1 MPGTSAS
8 RIAVLAATALM
19 VTTGGVLAE
28 RMPVNQIPQEW
39 ARLFP
44 APNEILDSG
53 HFPIVKPPQD
63 GGELPFTLPG
73 TPYLTP
79 APQASYDWEGA
90 GTPITMVGLSYDV
103 GEKTVWKEDGREIVL
118 WEGSF
123 DVSVR
128 RYATEGELA
137 QDFMQYFQPGRDE
150 VVLIGD
156 QAYFAASAGRDE
168 EHLYVRVGR
177 HWVTVSF
184 SIAPGMYRQT
194 VHEPLKQ
201 VAMEWARR
209 IVARIQGTAV
219 AGGQTGGGT
228 GNTAG
233 QQTTTP
239 PGPAALELLVQG
251 PNLLPIMG
259 SGDVQVTVRDA
270 QTHVPVKDATVRITM
285 LDQAKLPFVTLQ
297 QPAQGP
303 VPASTP
309 FVRRITVNQPD
320 QAMVDDGRLRLYD
333 MPLSVRLKVEA
344 WLNANPAVRAE
355 REWSAKMDLLLLR
368 GTTVGPDMQ
377 PRSEAKPPRLLGGG
391 ATRPHL
397 ASQLHPTNPGE
408 FFVLVR
414 ASFYSDQC
422 TLAWPPG
429 CRLGLQVPMTRF
441 SARMAGQRAEAGA
454 TVNLGKIDL
463 LEPAEHE
470 QRLKI
475 WMAEFLDA
483 MGFDNGHLSTT
494 KAAIAALPVQYLN
507 GSADTPPRYGAGRIE
522 VFQSPEDFWGKLAFA
537 PGDPP
542 YAIFLHELG
551 HAVHKGMVDRWLDTL
566 SMWDACFVGGGHST
580 WTTPDAATEKGRAMT
595 AFFEALADFH
605 AYCVYHW
612 LDVAHPEF
620 RQDSLYYDRGYLAEF
635 DGDSRALAA
644 RSLGGW
650 QVEGVVTTFLREL
663 YRDEFTADRASGAT
677 VFGQVLRM
685 AEAWKSES
693 WLLRW
698 VPARTITEWVAMKRK
713 HAPVP
718 GLDALVQK
726 YGLTE
731 GATGRVLLP
740 TGSTATPVRAAI
752 SGTAYTLLGDNAVL
766 DVPDGQTVTML
777 EGRGLVLIET
787 MGQPGVYRR
796 VFLDER
802 TTVRFEAGNRLTVEA
817 GRVIVDGQMTITH
830 GTITVNPTGTTV
842 MVEVDATGA
851 TTVTVIEGSAQV
863 TTPVGAV
870 TLSAAQ
876 QVAVSAD
883 GRPGATQSIAVAA
896 VMDAAL
902 GSAGTGGGQ
911 AAAGSGQ
918 TTGGGPTGATT
929 GGATGGGTTTG
940 QAQGMEPI
948 PLAKDSAIKQAVIC
962 LGFDERSRLRG
973 VQEVF
978 PADTEK
984 VALFLAIEDA
994 RPNAEIQITW
1004 YHEGKIIGRNL
1015 LIVSGDKKSI
1025 SYIYAAGRRWLWPGA
1040 YAVELRE
1047 NGRLVGR
1054 LIFRVQQ

>member
-1 MPGTSAS
+1 MPGTSTS
-8 RIAVLAATALM
+8 RIAVLIAATLM
-19 VTTGGVLAE
+19 IMAGGALAE
-28 RMPVNQIPQEW
+28 RMPVDQLPQEW
-39 ARLFP
+39 ASLFP

-53 HFPIVKPPQD
+53 YFPIVKPPQD
-63 GGELPFTLPG
+63 GGELPFVLPG
-73 TPYLTP
+73 TPYLALLP
-79 APQASYDWEGA
+79 KAYYDSDGA
-90 GTPITMVGLSYDV
+90 GTPIKAVSLDYDV
-103 GEKTVWKEDGREIVL
+103 GEKTVWKDDGREILL
-118 WEGSF
+118 WKGSF

-128 RYATEGELA
+128 RYATEGELVQSFTQA
-137 QDFMQYFQPGRDE
+137 YEPARDE
-150 VVLIGD
+150 AVSIGD
-156 QAYFAASAGRDE
+156 QAFFDATVGRDE

-177 HWVTVSF
+177 HWVTVDF

-209 IVARIQGTAV
+209 IVARIEGS
-219 AGGQTGGGT
+219 AGGGAQTGGAA
-228 GNTAG
+228 GNTTG

-239 PGPAALELLVQG
+239 PGPRALELLVQG

-259 SGDVQVTVRDA
+259 SGDVQITVRDA
-270 QTHVPVKDATVRITM
+270 QTHVPVRDTTVRITL
-285 LDQAKLPFVTLQ
+285 LDQAKLPFVALQ
-297 QPAQGP
+297 QPAAGP

-320 QAMVDDGRLRLYD
+320 QAMVDDGRLKLYD
-333 MPLSVRLKVEA
+333 MPLKVRLKIEA
-344 WLNANPAVRAE
+344 WLNANPAVRTE
-355 REWSAKMDLLLLR
+355 RQWSAKMDLLLLR

-377 PRSEAKPPRLLGGG
+377 PRSEVKPPRLLGGSTG
-391 ATRPHL
+391 RSHL
-397 ASQLHPTNPGE
+397 ASQLHPTNLGE

-414 ASFYSDQC
+414 ASLYSDQC

-441 SARMAGQRAEAGA
+441 SARMAGQRAEAGE

-470 QRLKI
+470 QRLKT
-475 WMAEFLDA
+475 WVAEFLDA
-483 MGFDNGHLSTT
+483 MGFDNGHLAAT
-494 KAAIAALPVQYLN
+494 KAAIIALPVQYLD
-507 GSADTPPRYGAGRIE
+507 GSADMPPRYGAGRIE
-522 VFQSPEDFWGKLAFA
+522 VFQAPQNFWGKQAFA

-566 SMWDACFVGGGHST
+566 SIWDACFVGGGHST
-580 WTTPDAATEKGRAMT
+580 WTTPDAVTEKGRAMT

-605 AYCVYHW
+605 AYCVYRW

-650 QVEGVVTTFLREL
+650 QVEGVVSTFLREL
-663 YRDEFTADRASGAT
+663 YRNEFTADRASGAT

-685 AEAWKSES
+685 ADTWKRES
-693 WLLRW
+693 WVLRW

-718 GLDALVQK
+718 ELDALVQK
-726 YGLTE
+726 YGLTT

-740 TGSTATPVRAAI
+740 TGSTATPVRATI
-752 SGTAYTLLGDNAVL
+752 GGTAYTLLGDNAVL
-766 DVPDGQTVTML
+766 DVSDGQTVTML
-777 EGRGLVLIET
+777 EGQGLVLIEV
-787 MGQPGVYRR
+787 MGQPGMYRR

-802 TTVRFEAGNRLTVEA
+802 TTVRFDAGDRLTVEA
-817 GRVIVDGQMTITH
+817 GRVIVDGQITITH
-830 GTITVNPTGTTV
+830 GTLTVRPTGTTV
-842 MVEVDATGA
+842 MVEVDATGT
-851 TTVTVIEGSAQV
+851 TTVTVVEGSAQV
-863 TTPVGAV
+863 TTPVGSV

-876 QVAVSAD
+876 QVAVGAD
-883 GRPGATQSIAVAA
+883 GRAGAPQTVAVAA
-896 VMDAAL
+896 AVDAVL

-911 AAAGSGQ
+911 VVAGAGQ
-918 TTGGGPTGATT
+918 TTGGGPI
-929 GGATGGGTTTG
+929 GTTTG
-940 QAQGMEPI
+940 QAQGMKPM
-948 PLAKDSAIKQAVIC
+948 PLAGDSAIKQAVIC

-978 PADTEK
+978 PANTEK

-994 RPNAEIQITW
+994 RPNSEIQITW
-1004 YHEGKIIGRNL
+1004 YHEDKIIGRNL
-1015 LIVSGDKKSI
+1015 LIVSGDKKNI
-1025 SYIYAAGRRWLWPGA
+1025 SYIYAAGRQWLWPGA